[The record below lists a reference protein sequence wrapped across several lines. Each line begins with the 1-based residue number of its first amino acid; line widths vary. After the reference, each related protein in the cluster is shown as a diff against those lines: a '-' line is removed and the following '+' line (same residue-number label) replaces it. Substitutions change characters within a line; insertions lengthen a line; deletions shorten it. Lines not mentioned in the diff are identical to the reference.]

1 MARGTD
7 WRPWPSDQFG
17 LGVSGA
23 VDGAGGLAGASCC
36 MPGMLR
42 ITGIS
47 CMPPGCPGR
56 GCIMAMFRQ
65 QGHMAP
71 VDWPGCAGWVI
82 WPGCWAWAVAVGAP
96 HIIGLAAAVD
106 PVVWAAAWCIGQ
118 ARTGVAAN
126 PAAKAMARVTFLM
139 VRSSG
144 IVLGEIYA
152 VRGVRQ
158 LPMW

>member
-1 MARGTD
+1 M
-7 WRPWPSDQFG
+7 
-17 LGVSGA
+17 SG
-23 VDGAGGLAGASCC
+23 
-36 MPGMLR
+36 MFRIPGM
-42 ITGIS
+42 S
-47 CMPPGCPGR
+47 CMPLGCPGW

-65 QGHMAP
+65 HGHMPPA
-71 VDWPGCAGWVI
+71 DCPGWAGWVV
-82 WPGCWAWAVAVGAP
+82 WPGCWAWAMAVGVP
-96 HIIGLAAAVD
+96 HIIGLAVAVE

-144 IVLGEIYA
+144 IFLAEIYA
-152 VRGVRQ
+152 IRGDRQ